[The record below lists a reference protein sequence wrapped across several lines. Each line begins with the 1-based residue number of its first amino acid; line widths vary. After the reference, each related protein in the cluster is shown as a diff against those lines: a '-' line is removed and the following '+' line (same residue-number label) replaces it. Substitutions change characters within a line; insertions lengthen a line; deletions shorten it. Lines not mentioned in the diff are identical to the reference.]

1 MKKISIIFFLTKEH
15 VNQVMKVLINDSNN
29 FTGLYNFCYFL
40 DERYKTNHIIDG
52 ITLAEHFKS
61 EESFIDECIAYL
73 TNKYD
78 LIELDPFD
86 KFKLNEIL
94 NMLKLKKERFKK

>member
-1 MKKISIIFFLTKEH
+1 
-15 VNQVMKVLINDSNN
+15 MKVLINDSNN

-40 DERYKTNHIIDG
+40 DERYKKNHIIDG

-86 KFKLNEIL
+86 RFKLNEIL